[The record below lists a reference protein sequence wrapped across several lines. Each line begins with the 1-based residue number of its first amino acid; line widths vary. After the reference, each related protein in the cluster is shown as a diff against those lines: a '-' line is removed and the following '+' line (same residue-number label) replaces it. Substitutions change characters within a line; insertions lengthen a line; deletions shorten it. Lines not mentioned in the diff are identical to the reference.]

1 MIYQACL
8 SKSLNLFEIEKKF
21 RTVNITPNK
30 EKSVGCTKKTF
41 SKVLHFRFVN
51 FKIWS
56 ICFVKGVR
64 FHWRYKKTWAA
75 FLKKYLCL
83 IGTAD

>member
-30 EKSVGCTKKTF
+30 EKSVGCTKKAF

-51 FKIWS
+51 FKI
-56 ICFVKGVR
+56 
-64 FHWRYKKTWAA
+64 
-75 FLKKYLCL
+75 
-83 IGTAD
+83 